1 METIEQ
7 TSSHAEWLAGA
18 HDSFTRFFEGVT
30 PLTPWVLAFGTALAF
45 VLWLK
50 GSRLVR
56 PALTLTGAALGAA
69 AGGALATPIA
79 STFVGL
85 LGGALVGGLAGYL
98 SFRIVTAGV
107 AGVAAASI
115 ALAGSV
121 VYLDRHDQAIPLEAR
136 ALNTSEEA
144 VLNDARDL
152 WRRTLKGEIAPTE
165 AKAESQSM
173 LEGGAAAV
181 LRDGVKARY
190 EALPEKSKV
199 FVSAATA
206 VGAMAGVLLGLLFP
220 RGIASISTSGLG
232 AAGLLVGGLTILIIM
247 NTPGASQAAAEP
259 ARLLGP
265 WAFLTLLGIW
275 LQRSR
280 PTHKPGRPAPH
291 AHSQGQAPAPQPGA
305 PAAT

>member
-1 METIEQ
+1 MESIEQ
-7 TSSHAEWLAGA
+7 TSSHVEWLAGA
-18 HDSFTRFFEGVT
+18 HDSFTHFFEGVT

-45 VLWLK
+45 LLWLK
-50 GSRLVR
+50 GSGLVR

-85 LGGALVGGLAGYL
+85 LGGALIGGLAGYL

-107 AGVAAASI
+107 AGVAAAAI

-121 VYLDRHDQAIPLEAR
+121 VYLDRHEQSIPVEAK

-144 VLNDARDL
+144 VLSDATDL
-152 WRRTLKGEIAPTE
+152 WRRTLKGEIAATDVKTE
-165 AKAESQSM
+165 SLSM
-173 LEGGAAAV
+173 IDGGAAAV

-206 VGAMAGVLLGLLFP
+206 VGAMGGILLGLLFP
-220 RGIASISTSGLG
+220 RGIASLSTAGLG
-232 AAGLLVGGLTILIIM
+232 AAGLLVGGLTIAIILQ
-247 NTPGASQAAAEP
+247 TPGASHAAAEP

-265 WAFLTLLGIW
+265 WAFLTLVGIW
-275 LQRSR
+275 LQRSKSAS
-280 PTHKPGRPAPH
+280 KPKQPAH
-291 AHSQGQAPAPQPGA
+291 AQAPVPQPCA
-305 PAAT
+305 PAA

>member
-1 METIEQ
+1 MTPLEH
-7 TSSHAEWLAGA
+7 TSSHAEWLSNA
-18 HDSFTRFFEGVT
+18 HDSFSRFFDGVT
-30 PLTPWVLAFGTALAF
+30 PLTPWVLAFGTAVAF

-50 GSRLVR
+50 GSCLVR
-56 PALTLTGAALGAA
+56 PALTLTGALLGAA

-79 STFVGL
+79 STVVGV
-85 LGGALVGGLAGYL
+85 LVGSVVGAVAGYL

-121 VYLDRHDQAIPLEAR
+121 VYLDRHEHSIPIETK

-144 VLNDARDL
+144 VLSDATDL
-152 WRRTLKGEIAPTE
+152 WRRTLKGEVGA
-165 AKAESQSM
+165 ADVKSESQLM
-173 LEGGAAAV
+173 LDGGAAAV

-206 VGAMAGVLLGLLFP
+206 VGAMTGILMGLLFP
-220 RGIASISTSGLG
+220 RGIASLSTAGLG
-232 AAGLLVGGLTILIIM
+232 AAGLLVGGLTIAIIM
-247 NTPGASQAAAEP
+247 QTPGASQAAAEP
-259 ARLLGP
+259 ARLLAP
-265 WAFLTLLGIW
+265 WAFLTLVGIW

-280 PTHKPGRPAPH
+280 AARKQQPAP
-291 AHSQGQAPAPQPGA
+291 APAPQPA
-305 PAAT
+305 PAAS